1 MEERITSLIII
12 TMVDCPL
19 DHAVQWIQ
27 YVHFITL
34 SVLQIYLLN
43 MTKLTL
49 ILTFYLELTVIHI
62 LHNKNIYMYCVVCFK
77 KLLCT
82 KKWDISKN
90 EVLFS
95 WIITLHKKQVIWR
108 IFVLLR
114 CVCRDILRY
123 VDIYTEIYRTC
134 CCFFFSFISNLT
146 SKIVV

>member
-1 MEERITSLIII
+1 MHVDIHFLHFDIIYHSNMLAYFFGYHHQYKLKIKKVTFIRAILLLPTPLHQFVSRFMEERITSLIII

-62 LHNKNIYMYCVVCFK
+62 LHNKNICTV
-77 KLLCT
+77 LC
-82 KKWDISKN
+82 
-90 EVLFS
+90 
-95 WIITLHKKQVIWR
+95 
-108 IFVLLR
+108 
-114 CVCRDILRY
+114 ILN
-123 VDIYTEIYRTC
+123 
-134 CCFFFSFISNLT
+134 FIVY
-146 SKIVV
+146 K